1 MNDQFDELT
10 KGLAQ
15 SVTRRGAL
23 KRFGVGLAGIAVAC
37 LGLANKAEAAKGG
50 GCNCAKSDYGCD
62 KRFNPADPNYPQ
74 LVADCVA
81 DCQGYCDCRKNP
93 WGC

>member
-1 MNDQFDELT
+1 MNDPFDELT

-15 SVTRRGAL
+15 PVRRRSAL
-23 KRFGVGLAGIAVAC
+23 KRFGLSLAGIALSS
-37 LGLANKAEAAKGG
+37 LGLADKAEAAKGG
-50 GCNCAKSDYGCD
+50 GCNCAKSDYGCA
-62 KRFNPADPNYPQ
+62 KKFNPADPNYQQ
-74 LVADCVA
+74 LVAACVA